1 MTIKE
6 LAAELNIL
14 VESGYGEA
22 KAVIGIPTVYVTE
35 DGDISINDYRH
46 ETRDIRFSAK
56 DYIKGSPDTRIPE
69 IPLHDAYYDTCS
81 CWDYYDDV
89 KECEGEDYEGEDWT
103 ED

>member
-14 VESGYGEA
+14 VEAGYGDA
-22 KAVIGIPTVYVTE
+22 DAVIGIPTVYVTE
-35 DGDISINDYRH
+35 DRDISRNDYRY
-46 ETRDIRFSAK
+46 ETEDIRFSAK

-69 IPLHDAYYDTCS
+69 VQLHNASYEECS
-81 CWDYYDDV
+81 CWAFYDDR
-89 KECEGEDYEGEDWT
+89 KECEGDDEGEDWT